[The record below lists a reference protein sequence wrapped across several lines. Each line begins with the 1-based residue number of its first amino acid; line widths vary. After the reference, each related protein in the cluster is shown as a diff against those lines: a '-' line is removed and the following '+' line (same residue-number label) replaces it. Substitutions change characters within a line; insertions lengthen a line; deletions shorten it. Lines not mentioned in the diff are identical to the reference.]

1 VAGWK
6 SNKNKNMKSLRSK
19 KIGAFTL
26 IELLVVIAIIAILAG
41 MLLPALSKAKA
52 KAARIKCANNLKQIG
67 LAFKVFANDNDDR
80 FPYRVANFTTTGQF
94 GYPNNQNPN
103 NATPGN
109 QRVYAHMQVM
119 SNELG
124 SAKIL
129 TCPGDRNKLNN
140 LKADFTSNAAGYQ
153 TPNGTDNTAVV
164 ATAYNYAAQGKDNAT
179 SFNVALDADET
190 QPNALLSGDRNM
202 GLGTNPAVDKYV
214 RSVVAATANAT
225 AAGPGWTVG
234 TGTQVNTVRAVWRTG
249 GTGAGSAAQHDQ
261 AGNFALSDGS
271 VQQVTSSGLEQQIR
285 QMATGLGQNVIRIV
299 MPN

>member
-1 VAGWK
+1 
-6 SNKNKNMKSLRSK
+6 MKSLRSK

-80 FPYRVANFTTTGQF
+80 FPYRVAGWAAGAGN
-94 GYPNNQNPN
+94 GYPANINPGG
-103 NATPGN
+103 AAAN
-109 QRVYAHMQVM
+109 QRVWTHMFAM

-140 LKADFTSNAAGYQ
+140 MKADFTTTAPNGYQ
-153 TPNGTDNTAVV
+153 AGLVNADNGAVTAVQY
-164 ATAYNYAAQGKDNAT
+164 ANYGTLGKDNAT
-179 SFNVALDADET
+179 SFTVGLSADET
-190 QPNALLSGDRNM
+190 QPNSILSGDRNW
-202 GLGTNPAVDKYV
+202 GIGTSSSIDKYV
-214 RSVVAATANAT
+214 RGIGAGNNQTTT
-225 AAGPGWTVG
+225 AAAGGGFTV
-234 TGTQVNTVRAVWRTG
+234 TSSAAWRTG
-249 GTGAGSAAQHDQ
+249 SNGAGSAAQHDQ

-271 VQQVTSSGLEQQIR
+271 VQQVTTSGLTAQLR
-285 QMATGLGQNVIRIV
+285 QEIGGTGVNFLFHVF
-299 MPN
+299 PN